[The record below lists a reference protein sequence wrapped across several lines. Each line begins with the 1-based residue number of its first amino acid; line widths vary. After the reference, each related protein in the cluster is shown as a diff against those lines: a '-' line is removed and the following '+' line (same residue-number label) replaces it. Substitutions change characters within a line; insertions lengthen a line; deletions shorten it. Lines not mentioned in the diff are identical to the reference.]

1 MNRILKPI
9 VALLAVIYFLV
20 DAVFMPVA
28 KRISDW
34 VAQHW
39 VMKRVRAWIV
49 SLPPYPTLLLFVVP
63 VAILEPLK
71 PISLYLMG
79 VGDVTLGMTVL
90 VVGELLK
97 LVLIERLFNLSRD
110 KLMAIPAFAW
120 SYGKYRQVKDW
131 IVSSAGGTRRPC
143 MMPSLVIEVRDHSS
157 SVGMSMFASNSG
169 RSRNGHR
176 SSSGRLTMLP
186 SGRNAE
192 ATRGPIG

>member
-1 MNRILKPI
+1 VNRILKPI

-131 IVSSAGGTRRPC
+131 IVSSEAWQNVRRWSRITRC
-143 MMPSLVIEVRDHSS
+143 TVRRY
-157 SVGMSMFASNSG
+157 MRTLRA
-169 RSRNGHR
+169 SRNSR
-176 SSSGRLTMLP
+176 RLLSP
-186 SGRNAE
+186 SR
-192 ATRGPIG
+192 